1 MEYNIK
7 GPLWDRSWR
16 KTTRFVFFESAWLV
30 MQHPPDFK
38 KGQLS
43 SKTLWK
49 VQKNASLHLQ
59 PVFFSWIL
67 SQQVVC
73 LCRRVVLK
81 SGWIH
86 EWGFVNCNFHPSQRF
101 EFPTVWQPSYWRK
114 HHAWPALPHRSLFDS
129 QENYRRPNG
138 CKDLLFC
145 EAYFIPVEYFQET
158 FITKLL

>member
-1 MEYNIK
+1 MRQIMEKNHKICVFWISLAGDAAPSWLQKKTAVVQNIMK
-7 GPLWDRSWR
+7 SP
-16 KTTRFVFFESAWLV
+16 
-30 MQHPPDFK
+30 
-38 KGQLS
+38 
-43 SKTLWK
+43 
-49 VQKNASLHLQ
+49 KNASLHLQ

-129 QENYRRPNG
+129 QENYRRQNG

-145 EAYFIPVEYFQET
+145 DAYFIPVEYFQET